1 MRRIRW
7 GLIGCGDIAEKRVV
21 AALKSAK
28 DSELVAC
35 TRRVATSL
43 KDFQERHQIPKG
55 YAHVSDLLRDPEIDA
70 VYLATPV
77 ALHHQHALEAAMQG
91 KHVLCGKPMALD
103 SEKCRQMIQV
113 CRQQGGQVGGLLLP
127 SVLSSL
133 QQNSGAFE
141 RQTSGRDCTGSNDP
155 GGAHA
160 DGSYLIRSLAV

>member
-1 MRRIRW
+1 M
-7 GLIGCGDIAEKRVV
+7 V

-28 DSELVAC
+28 DSKLVAC

-91 KHVLCGKPMALD
+91 KHVLCEKPMALD

-113 CRQQGGQVGGLLLP
+113 CRQRGVKLGVCYYRRFYPVCSKIQELLRDKRLGEIVLVRTTLVEHTQTGATASAAWRFDVSQSGGGLLMDMA
-127 SVLSSL
+127 S
-133 QQNSGAFE
+133 
-141 RQTSGRDCTGSNDP
+141 
-155 GGAHA
+155 H
-160 DGSYLIRSLAV
+160 